1 MAYYAHP
8 RAIDGNNVL
17 DCGITLRL
25 IQAIS
30 TRLVEGAEGIC
41 NKASNVIL
49 AAEGVVLED
58 LSLSE
63 RITNLKCST
72 YLVLRIASATADNTK
87 LGVETFA
94 RQSIFAHVFPPDCS

>member
-1 MAYYAHP
+1 MTYYTHP
-8 RAIDGNNVL
+8 RAIDGNDVL
-17 DCGITLRL
+17 YGGITLRL

-30 TRLVEGAEGIC
+30 TRLVEGAEGIRD
-41 NKASNVIL
+41 KASDVVL

-58 LSLSE
+58 LPLLGP
-63 RITNLKCST
+63 RLVYLNAVT

-94 RQSIFAHVFPPDCS
+94 RQSIFAHVFPPD